1 MAPSDAGPDGPRPTG
16 HRRRRA
22 ARRLAID
29 ILFQADV
36 TDGSPSEVMQEW
48 RLAGRS
54 IPAYAVEL
62 VEGVAGSRSEIDAD
76 LGTHAE
82 DWTVPRMATVD
93 RTILRVACY
102 EMRAGVP
109 PAVAINE
116 AVDAANELSTD
127 ASGRFVN
134 GVLGKIARS
143 AEPVDPPA
151 GAGAGQD

>member
-1 MAPSDAGPDGPRPTG
+1 MAPSEAGADGPRPAG

-36 TDGSPSEVMQEW
+36 TEGSPSEVMQEW

-143 AEPVDPPA
+143 AERVAPPA

>member
-1 MAPSDAGPDGPRPTG
+1 MAPPEAGPDGPRSTG

-36 TDGSPSEVMQEW
+36 TEQPPSEAMQEW
-48 RLAGRS
+48 RRAGRS

-62 VEGVAGSRSEIDAD
+62 VEGVEGSRSEIDVE
-76 LGTHAE
+76 LGSHAE
-82 DWTVPRMATVD
+82 EWTVPRMATLD
-93 RTILRVACY
+93 RTILRVACF

-116 AVDAANELSTD
+116 AVDVANELSTE

-143 AEPVDPPA
+143 GEQNDPPA
-151 GAGAGQD
+151 GAGARQD

>member
-1 MAPSDAGPDGPRPTG
+1 VSEPDAGPDGPRSTG

-36 TDGSPSEVMQEW
+36 TESSPSEAMREW
-48 RLAGRS
+48 RQAGRS
-54 IPAYAVEL
+54 VPAYAAEL
-62 VEGVAGSRSEIDAD
+62 VEGVEGSRSEIDVD
-76 LGTHAE
+76 LGAHAE
-82 DWTVPRMATVD
+82 EWTVPRMAALD

-116 AVDAANELSTD
+116 AVDAANELSTE

-143 AEPVDPPA
+143 GEHHDPPA
-151 GAGAGQD
+151 SPGAGQD